1 MKIKSL
7 LLSGLLAVSASM
19 SAQADFINL
28 TPAPKSMTVA
38 DGSFTLSSGM
48 TVTTAN
54 LADEM
59 KAEVDKFI
67 LDLNNATSLNA
78 ATTDAETATVTVTPN
93 ADIAPE
99 GYNLTVSTN
108 GINIEA
114 STATGLFYAFQTFK
128 KLLPPNVMAGVPE
141 NKVYSLPLVTIA
153 DEPRCEYRGFML
165 DVSRH
170 FFPVEQVKR
179 MLDVMSYYKLNTF
192 HWHLTDDQGWRIE
205 MPDYPR
211 LQTVGATAPNVQIVD
226 MDTKTEYWLN
236 EPYGPYFYTQDQ
248 LREVVAYAEK
258 LHIEV
263 IPEVDLPGHVC
274 AVMAA
279 YPEFSCTPNGG
290 HSVAVTGG
298 VYADVL
304 NVANPGAM
312 KFVYDVCD
320 VLIDIFPSETI
331 HIGGDE
337 CPTTAW
343 ENNAECQAKV
353 AKYNLSSYRQLQS
366 LFIKDVSDYVRAK
379 GKKLGLWNEAISAG
393 GANLDLV
400 KETEAT
406 IWCWVGADAAI
417 NTATN
422 LGLKAIYTPITSSGA
437 NKGSFYINRSQ
448 NPNDPPAN
456 GTKSDDVKSVYNTIP
471 FTTNALNK
479 NPELCYGVQGTF
491 WCERVAFREYL
502 EYLALPR
509 LLAIAE
515 IGWTPQENKNWESFQ
530 KRMSADR
537 KLLEYND
544 YRYSP
549 YHMLDVEVEQPEIAM
564 PDPDMWYRIT
574 SVATNRTGRVWEV
587 TNEHHTIAT
596 HASYAQNMLWSTDQV
611 ASESDPYYD
620 YQWFRFEEDPA
631 NPGNYAI
638 ICKALP
644 EGSLSGNATS
654 TTNTGRF
661 NYDTAAKH
669 YDFQFLN
676 DYYSTNTDGNHNYV
690 LTSTSLPAGH
700 HVNCALGGQG
710 FAINVWNN
718 PADGDGGIFT
728 FVPAQSGGD
737 SGDSS
742 DMNLPVKFTEGKTYE
757 FINTSEAFK
766 MNRLTHIGTG
776 RLYHTSNPWGN
787 IAWFAKNVTTNADG
801 SQSFTLENAATG
813 HAVGSVG
820 AASGRIGKPVN
831 VGELSNAATIKAYRY
846 SESDQSFM
854 LAIGDDILWCLPS
867 DEVEADVRAGA
878 NNGSGVSPMQGASWT
893 AIEVNITQFT
903 CTDTEGN
910 VIFSALRGVP
920 VDATD
925 VKEYCPEIDCYE
937 LIDATS
943 ESPGVVNAQYK
954 KVSQVVTYIGR
965 LENGIYVDITRKY
978 YDADAEI
985 TAEIPEVK
993 GCTLLSPG
1001 DISRDENGAMTVN
1014 SIYTTDAHMG
1024 VAKPVAAVSEI
1035 VSGRAYL
1042 LRDAHAD
1049 RNAFRCAT
1057 ATGTVNGARSAEN
1070 ASPLFTWILEAN
1082 KTRFNVKSI
1091 PTGQY
1096 IQSLKRS
1103 TTATLGNNPYGFT
1116 FTYNDDAANWTVK
1129 GSNGMYW
1136 DGNENLDMVGWDVAP
1151 GHPIEIYEFLGQP
1164 FYLVTIISVDT
1175 NGNILAT
1182 EQKYAL
1188 PGETFIVGM
1197 TYRPGYSIVG
1207 VEGLDAL
1214 KNISGD
1220 ADVTITYLSD
1230 EESAISEITAPQ
1242 AGSQA
1247 IYDLNG
1253 RRLNRISAPGI
1264 YIINGQK
1271 VLVQ

>member
-1 MKIKSL
+1 
-7 LLSGLLAVSASM
+7 M
-19 SAQADFINL
+19 SAQTDFINL
-28 TPAPKSMTVA
+28 TPAPKSMNVTN
-38 DGSFTLSSGM
+38 GSFTLPSGM
-48 TVTTAN
+48 TVGGEN
-54 LADEM
+54 LSEEM
-59 KAEVDKFI
+59 NAEIGKFI
-67 LDLNNATSLNA
+67 DAINA
-78 ATTDAETATVTVTPN
+78 ATNLNASASTDATATVTVAAN
-93 ADIAPE
+93 SSIAPE
-99 GYNLTVSTN
+99 GYNLNVTAQGVS
-108 GINIEA
+108 IEA
-114 STATGLFYAFQTFK
+114 STPVGLFYAFQTFK
-128 KLLPPNVMAGVPE
+128 KILPPNVMAGVKE
-141 NKVYSLPLVTIA
+141 NKAYSLPLVTIA

-192 HWHLTDDQGWRIE
+192 HWHLSDDQGWRIE

-211 LQTVGATAPNVQIVD
+211 LQTIGATAPNAQIVD
-226 MDTKTEYWLN
+226 MNTKTEYWLN
-236 EPYGPYFYTQDQ
+236 EPYGPYYYTQDQ

-274 AVMAA
+274 AILAA

-290 HSVAVTGG
+290 HSVAITGG

-337 CPTTAW
+337 CPTSAW
-343 ENNAECQAKV
+343 ESNAECQAKY
-353 AKYNLSSYRQLQS
+353 AKHNLTSYRQLQS
-366 LFIKDVSDYVRAK
+366 MFIKDVSDYVQAK
-379 GKKLGLWNEAISAG
+379 GKKLGLWNESISAA

-400 KETEAT
+400 KETGAT
-406 IWCWVGADAAI
+406 IWCWIDADNAV
-417 NTATN
+417 TKATN
-422 LGLKAIYTPITSSGA
+422 LGLKAIYTPITASGA

-448 NPNDPPAN
+448 SPNDPPAN
-456 GTKSDDVKSVYNTIP
+456 GTKTDDVKSVYNTIP
-471 FTTNALNK
+471 FSTNALNN
-479 NPELCYGVQGTF
+479 NPDLCYGVQGTF
-491 WCERVAFREYL
+491 WCERVAHREYL

-515 IGWTPQENKNWESFQ
+515 IGWSIQENKNWESFQ

-537 KLLEYND
+537 VLLDYND

-549 YHMLDVEVEQPEIAM
+549 YHMLDVEVEEPAIVM
-564 PDPDMWYRIT
+564 PDPNMWYRIT
-574 SVATNRTGRVWEV
+574 STAVNRIGRVWEV
-587 TNEHHTIAT
+587 TNEHHTIAS

-611 ASESDPYYD
+611 ASESDAYYD

-654 TTNTGRF
+654 TSNTGRF

-690 LTSTSLPAGH
+690 LTSTSLPAGY

-718 PADGDGGIFT
+718 PVDGDGGIFT

-766 MNRLTHIGTG
+766 MNRLAYIGTD
-776 RLYHTSNPWGN
+776 RLYHTSEPWGF
-787 IAWFAKNVTTNADG
+787 IAWVAKNVTTNADG

-831 VGELSNAATIKAYRY
+831 VGALSNAATIKAYRY
-846 SESDQSFM
+846 SESDPSFM

-867 DEVEADVRAGA
+867 DEVEGDVRTGA

-910 VIFSALRGVP
+910 VIFSGLRGVP

-925 VKEYCPEIDCYE
+925 FKEYCPEIDCYE
-937 LIDATS
+937 LIDATF
-943 ESPGVVNAQYK
+943 ESGVVNAQYK
-954 KVSQVVTYIGR
+954 KVSKTVTYYGR
-965 LENGIYVDITRKY
+965 LENGTYVNISQKY
-978 YDADAEI
+978 YNVDDEI
-985 TAEIPEVK
+985 TLEIPEVL
-993 GCTLLSPG
+993 GCTLVTPG
-1001 DISRDENGAMTVN
+1001 TLETLENGSMVVN
-1014 SIYTTDAHMG
+1014 SVYSTDAHMG
-1024 VAKPVAAVSEI
+1024 VVRPLNKVTEIAA
-1035 VSGRAYL
+1035 GKAYL
-1042 LRDAHAD
+1042 IRDAHES

-1057 ATGTVNGARSAEN
+1057 SSGTVNGARTAEN
-1070 ASPLFTWILEAN
+1070 ASPMFTWILETN
-1082 KTRFNVKSI
+1082 NSRFNVKNI
-1091 PTGQY
+1091 ATETYVQA
-1096 IQSLKRS
+1096 LKRS
-1103 TTATLGNNPYGFT
+1103 TTATLGNQPYGFT
-1116 FTYNDDAANWTVK
+1116 FKYDTDHWTVK

-1136 DGNENLDMVGWDVAP
+1136 DGLDNLDLVGWDQGT

-1164 FYLVTIISVDT
+1164 FYLVTINSVDT
-1175 NGNILAT
+1175 EGTPLAS

-1188 PGETFIVGM
+1188 PGETFVVGM
-1197 TYRPGYSIVG
+1197 TYRPGYSIVE
-1207 VEGLDAL
+1207 VQGLENL
-1214 KNISGD
+1214 KNIAGD
-1220 ADVTITYLSD
+1220 ATVTIVYLSD
-1230 EESAISEITAPQ
+1230 EASAISEIEA
-1242 AGSQA
+1242 AGSKSQA

-1264 YIINGQK
+1264 YIVNGQK